1 MFDKNV
7 KKVIAEYFQIIFIF
21 LIVFAI
27 IYFFVGQLFEVVGNS
42 MLPTFQDK
50 EQLVAEKISINT
62 SNMKRGDVI
71 IFKNINENN
80 RLLIKRI
87 VGLPEESIRIQDGKV
102 FINEEELSEDYLKD
116 DTVTIG
122 KRVLEEGLE
131 YKIPEDSYVVMG
143 DNREES
149 NDSREW
155 GYVKKENIV
164 GKVVLVYYPLQNFRF
179 IK

>member
-7 KKVIAEYFQIIFIF
+7 KKVIVEYFQIIFIF

-27 IYFFVGQLFEVVGNS
+27 IYFFVGQLFEVVGDS
-42 MLPTFQDK
+42 MIPNFRDK
-50 EQLVAEKISINT
+50 EQLIAEKISININNT
-62 SNMKRGDVI
+62 ERGDVI

-87 VGLPEESIRIQDGKV
+87 IGLPGENIKIQDGKV
-102 FINEEELSEDYLKD
+102 YINGDELSETYLED
-116 DTVTIG
+116 GTVTEG
-122 KRVLEEGLE
+122 KRILGEGPE
-131 YKIPEDSYVVMG
+131 YKIPKDSYVVMG

-164 GKVVLVYYPLQNFRF
+164 GRVVLVYYPLQNFRF
-179 IK
+179 VK